1 MKCFVNFLTK
11 IITFVLTKRYKSKF
25 ANHYEAYNIFLGIV
39 FEIMK
44 FQKFWQKEKD
54 SIIRYWMIQN
64 ERCLEL
70 ILVDFRSVPSL
81 KNPTCTKIFREH
93 NNSNRR
99 ENIGNRIRNE
109 FIPQNYADLNRNGM
123 RVSLKPFNS
132 RLHEKLWKYRSGLQ
146 ETNVI
151 CLFQVQERY
160 DTLSP
165 VLFHAEWRV
174 KGGKS
179 RQIYCLEMNGY
190 TMVDLADSRKNVR
203 VNRVSF
209 TLD

>member
-1 MKCFVNFLTK
+1 M
-11 IITFVLTKRYKSKF
+11 LTKRYKSKF

-70 ILVDFRSVPSL
+70 ILVDFRSVSSL

-93 NNSNRR
+93 NNWNRR

-109 FIPQNYADLNRNGM
+109 FIPQNYADLNRNGA
-123 RVSLKPFNS
+123 RVSLKLFNF
-132 RLHEKLWKYRSGLQ
+132 RLREKSWKYRSDLQ

-160 DTLSP
+160 DTLSL

-190 TMVDLADSRKNVR
+190 TMVDLTDSRKNVR